1 MGPGE
6 SGFITVTYSADDP
19 LGKTIRGVEVWTN
32 DPDKAMTTL
41 IVHGEVVA
49 VTDKEK

>member
-6 SGFITVTYSADDP
+6 SGFITVTYNADDP
-19 LGKTIRGVEVWTN
+19 LGKVNRGAEVWTN

-41 IVHGEVVA
+41 FLQGEIVA
-49 VTDKEK
+49 TTDKGK